1 MLGAI
6 QAVTSCVKALGP
18 MEAAYTT
25 HLGYRVAERGT
36 VPAALAASWGAK
48 AAAGRPYVLLAP
60 GQGETVYLRF
70 IECAG
75 GRAFRP
81 HTTLGWNVT
90 EINVGG
96 VDSIAE
102 RLRGSPFRMVGAPA
116 TLSMNDAIRAMQVLG
131 PEGELVYLTDIAVSP
146 KTEHLP
152 RTQAGI
158 GRVFIMVLGVHS
170 IEEAS
175 SFYGKLLGAEMSGV
189 YPLNSSLIN
198 EPLGLPSDTNLRLIL
213 ARLPGK
219 FSIEI
224 DELPRSVPKRS
235 AAADDLVMGPSLVT
249 FAATEI
255 DALATRFVGAATPGA
270 GALYAGRRSAT
281 IAGPSGELIELIGA

>member
-1 MLGAI
+1 MLGSI
-6 QAVTSCVKALGP
+6 QAVTSCVKALAP
-18 MEAAYTT
+18 MEAAYTA

-36 VPAALAASWGAK
+36 VPAPLAASWGAP

-70 IECAG
+70 IESPSEFT
-75 GRAFRP
+75 FRP

-96 VDSIAE
+96 VDAIADQ
-102 RLRGSPFRMVGAPA
+102 LRGTPFRMVGPPA

-131 PEGELVYLTDIAVSP
+131 PEGELVYLTDIGVSP

-152 RTQAGI
+152 RTKEGI

-175 SFYGKLLGAEMSGV
+175 EFYGRLLGAEMSGI
-189 YPLNSSLIN
+189 YPLSSSLIN
-198 EPLGLPSDTNLRLIL
+198 EPLGLPPETSLRMIL

-224 DELPRSVPKRS
+224 DELPRAVPKRR
-235 AAADDLVMGPSLVT
+235 AAPSDLVMGPSIVT
-249 FAATEI
+249 FAASEI
-255 DALATRFVGAATPGA
+255 YALATRFLGAPAKGE
-270 GALYAGRRSAT
+270 GALYAGKRSAT